1 MISASANATMI
12 QELVSFNTVVK
23 AKIVPSLTNTF
34 RALGL
39 QRVSVL
45 KKSAL
50 NVRTFPH
57 NESKTWSRL
66 GDSNSGP
73 THYESVQT
81 LTDEVRAWGYV
92 REVVSSRRI

>member
-45 KKSAL
+45 KKVL
-50 NVRTFPH
+50 
-57 NESKTWSRL
+57 
-66 GDSNSGP
+66 
-73 THYESVQT
+73 
-81 LTDEVRAWGYV
+81 
-92 REVVSSRRI
+92 

>member
-66 GDSNSGP
+66 ADSNWR
-73 THYESVQT
+73 TYA
-81 LTDEVRAWGYV
+81 LRVR
-92 REVVSSRRI
+92 